1 MFKKILI
8 ANRGEI
14 AVRIIKTCK
23 RMGIETLAVYST
35 ADLFSC
41 HVKIADESVCL
52 GEPASNKSYLSH
64 EKIIKAAIDNDC
76 EAIHPGYGFL
86 SENERFAQAVVNA
99 GLVFIGPPP
108 SAIGLLGDKIASKK
122 IAEEAG
128 MPIVPGYS
136 KPLANDNEAL
146 EIAEKIGYPL
156 ILKPAGGGGGKG
168 MHIVEEPDDL
178 LSALAQSRQ
187 EAAKAFG
194 NDTILIERYIS
205 GPRHIEIQI
214 MADSF
219 GNVIYLGERE
229 CSIQRRYQ
237 KIIEE
242 APSIAVDPSLREK
255 MGKAACNLAIKAGYI
270 NAGTVE
276 FMLDNDKNFY
286 FLEMNTRLQVEHP
299 VTEMI
304 TGLDLVELQLK
315 IASGMPLE
323 ITQSQISLNGWSME
337 ARICAEDSKHDFV
350 PSTGIITRYA
360 EPHGKNVR
368 VDSGFEAGSRI
379 SIYYDSLMAK
389 VITWGETREE
399 ARQTLIDALNG
410 YHVEGPLTNINF
422 ANAILNHP
430 LFIEGKLSTNFIA
443 ENMEA
448 LLNNEHASETQ
459 FHHMILAAVLIHH
472 NRRNLEIESLKPIV
486 SNIGGKK
493 EQIQQ
498 IEYMVRSGSD
508 ILPVKLKRGR
518 KTNQWTIMVSDKQYE
533 VETPEF
539 EFYRRR
545 IKLLIDGKYHRFQL
559 HNKGSFIVATFCGM
573 SRTIE
578 IYSLQEWDLIKY
590 MPELVEKTP
599 ENVLEC
605 PMPGLV
611 VDIRTKKGDKVYRG
625 QELIIL
631 ESMKMETGVGSP
643 CDGEITEVL
652 VKTGQAVEAGDLLIK
667 FSI

>member
-23 RMGIETLAVYST
+23 RMEIETVAVYSN
-35 ADLFSC
+35 ADMFGC
-41 HVKIADESVCL
+41 HVLAADESVCL
-52 GEPASNKSYLSH
+52 GDPVSAMSYLSH
-64 EKIIKAAIDNDC
+64 EKIIKAAKDTGC

-86 SENERFAQAVVNA
+86 SESEKFAQQVTDA
-99 GLVFIGPPP
+99 GLIFIGPPP
-108 SAIGLLGDKIASKK
+108 SAIALLGDKIASKK
-122 IAEEAG
+122 IAEKAG
-128 MPIVPGYS
+128 IPTVPGYS
-136 KPLANDNEAL
+136 DPISDENEAVN
-146 EIAEKIGYPL
+146 IAKQIGYPL
-156 ILKPAGGGGGKG
+156 ILKPAAGGGGKG
-168 MHIVEEPDDL
+168 MHIIENPDDL
-178 LSALAQSRQ
+178 VSALSQSKQ

-194 NDTILIERYIS
+194 DDTILMERYIP

-214 MADSF
+214 MADSY

-242 APSIAVDPSLREK
+242 APSTAVDDSLRER
-255 MGKAACNLAIKAGYI
+255 MGKAACNLALQAQYT

-276 FMLDNDKNFY
+276 FMLDKNGEFY

-315 IASGMPLE
+315 IASGMPLT
-323 ITQSQISLNGWSME
+323 IKQDQISLNGWSIE
-337 ARICAEDSKHDFV
+337 ARICAEDSNHNFI

-360 EPHGKNVR
+360 EPHGKNIR
-368 VDSGFEAGSRI
+368 VDSGFQAGSRI

-389 VITWGETREE
+389 VIAYGQTRED
-399 ARQTLIDALNG
+399 ARQTLVDALNG
-410 YHVEGPLTNINF
+410 YHIEGPLTNIDF

-430 LFIEGKLSTNFIA
+430 EFIKGNLSTDFVADNIKS
-443 ENMEA
+443 
-448 LLNNEHASETQ
+448 LLNNHSPSVYQ
-459 FHHMILAAVLIHH
+459 FHYMILATAIVHH
-472 NRRNLEIESLKPIV
+472 NRRNLEIESLKPIA
-486 SNIGGKK
+486 SNIGGEKK
-493 EQIQQ
+493 QVKQID
-498 IEYMVRSGSD
+498 YVVKAGSD
-508 ILPVKLKRGR
+508 IVPVRLERG
-518 KTNQWTIMVSDKQYE
+518 KQTNKWTITVAEKQYE

-545 IKLLIDGKYHRFQL
+545 IKLLIDGKYHRFRLQSQ
-559 HNKGSFIVATFCGM
+559 GGFIWATFCGIAR
-573 SRTIE
+573 SIE
-578 IYSLQEWDLIKY
+578 IYSLQEWELIKY
-590 MPELVEKTP
+590 MPEPVR
-599 ENVLEC
+599 ENSDNILEC

-611 VDIRTKKGDKVYRG
+611 VDIRAKKGDKVYRG

-631 ESMKMETGVGSP
+631 ESMKMETGVSSP
-643 CDGEITEVL
+643 CDGQITEVL